1 MERTIQNI
9 VENLDITPRTI
20 LITGFLSGVGIDP
33 EGTTL
38 WVVEKIIEFL
48 RIGENSGASRVLD
61 LILVLLELFFVL
73 ITVVQLFRTE
83 PIGWVCALL
92 GFFSGFT
99 SANIYLGLI
108 FLAMGIFVLRFSGDS
123 HMERRN

>member
-1 MERTIQNI
+1 MKRTIQNI

-33 EGTTL
+33 EGTKL
-38 WVVEKIIEFL
+38 LVVEKIIEFL
-48 RIGENSGASRVLD
+48 RIGDNSGASRFLNI
-61 LILVLLELFFVL
+61 ILVMLELFFIL
-73 ITVVQLFRTE
+73 ITVIQLFRTE

-99 SANIYLGLI
+99 SANIYLGLL
-108 FLAMGIFVLRFSGDS
+108 FLALGIFVLRFT
-123 HMERRN
+123 